1 MSVVFYNLNDFV
13 IPWYATHSCT
23 QVWICPSKLCRAL
36 ISYHLQLRVAPLTS
50 SFHTAI
56 SDVSN
61 NQASVLKVGHVSPV
75 HFLLVYKFTR
85 ILPLS
90 PGSHSAHWF
99 SGAYIRGNFNELNS
113 CWTSFFSCYF
123 SDLLT
128 LQGSFRIF
136 FSLDTVDRHG
146 FYVPTLLYFWHSSHR
161 IAGQRKTS
169 STNRGCFLHVFVLPQ
184 SSLKL
189 IPPSLPL
196 FPISSDA
203 KLEAM
208 AEDALTAT
216 QNLNKICLHWYC
228 AFQAGWLSFLSHSLT
243 KKLKALVYLWVFKL
257 F

>member
-1 MSVVFYNLNDFV
+1 MSATIRLQCWRSVTSALSIFY
-13 IPWYATHSCT
+13 
-23 QVWICPSKLCRAL
+23 LC
-36 ISYHLQLRVAPLTS
+36 TS
-50 SFHTAI
+50 SHASFLSRQDHTQPTGFQEHTLGGILMSWTHAELPSLAAI
-56 SDVSN
+56 SV
-61 NQASVLKVGHVSPV
+61 
-75 HFLLVYKFTR
+75 
-85 ILPLS
+85 ICWLS
-90 PGSHSAHWF
+90 KAHSGF
-99 SGAYIRGNFNELNS
+99 
-113 CWTSFFSCYF
+113 
-123 SDLLT
+123 
-128 LQGSFRIF
+128 F
-136 FSLDTVDRHG
+136 FSLDTVDRHR

-169 STNRGCFLHVFVLPQ
+169 STNRGCFLHVSVLPQ

-216 QNLNKICLHWYC
+216 QNLNKICLQWYC